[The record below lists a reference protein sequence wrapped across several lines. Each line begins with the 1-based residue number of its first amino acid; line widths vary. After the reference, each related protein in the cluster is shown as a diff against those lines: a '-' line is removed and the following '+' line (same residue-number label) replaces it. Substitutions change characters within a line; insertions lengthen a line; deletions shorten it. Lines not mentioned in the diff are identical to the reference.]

1 MEKEVLGLVVPLD
14 LRTYDD
20 CRFNNNGDR
29 DCKSTHCQQKQNS
42 GLCSNYVWWEGRMP
56 RWQPQMRARWP
67 TRPGRGCNE
76 ICEDARKWLN
86 IKQIGKIER
95 LSTNRWLQR
104 HGESL
109 PLGQRGRLEQHEA
122 RVLDVVRVRV
132 VDDPGDGGEP
142 RLGVISQDKPGSVWD
157 YIQVGKADVGVS
169 SL

>member
-1 MEKEVLGLVVPLD
+1 M
-14 LRTYDD
+14 
-20 CRFNNNGDR
+20 
-29 DCKSTHCQQKQNS
+29 
-42 GLCSNYVWWEGRMP
+42 
-56 RWQPQMRARWP
+56 
-67 TRPGRGCNE
+67 
-76 ICEDARKWLN
+76 
-86 IKQIGKIER
+86 
-95 LSTNRWLQR
+95 STNRWLQR